1 MVEIAK
7 GIAPSSRGELE
18 ITAVNN
24 VYLQKGQLQ
33 VVILDRDVAWFDTGT
48 AESLCDV
55 AVAVKAMQQETG
67 RQIACPEEIAYRR
80 RYLSREALAHTA
92 DGLSM
97 TPYGQY
103 LLALSQEQ
111 EEPQ

>member
-7 GIAPSSRGELE
+7 GIAPSARGELE

-55 AVAVKAMQQETG
+55 AVAVKAMQQETAAKSPARRKSPTG
-67 RQIACPEEIAYRR
+67 R

-92 DGLSM
+92 DGF
-97 TPYGQY
+97 P
-103 LLALSQEQ
+103 
-111 EEPQ
+111 